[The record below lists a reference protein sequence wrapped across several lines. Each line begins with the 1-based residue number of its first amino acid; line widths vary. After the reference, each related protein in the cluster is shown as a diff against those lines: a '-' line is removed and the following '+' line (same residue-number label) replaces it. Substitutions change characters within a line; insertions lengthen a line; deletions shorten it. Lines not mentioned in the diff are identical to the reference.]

1 METKMVNTFKRIVC
15 AVDFSDASISTVGMA
30 IRLASISEGKV
41 AFAHVI
47 HDPWPD
53 IYRVDKNET
62 LDPAKAEKRARV
74 LLERF
79 AAAHGARADCDFY
92 VECILDGTPG
102 RGLASFAR
110 FYGAD
115 LIIMAKKGDFGR
127 SLAGGFIESV
137 MRRAHCSVLLIRPHE
152 PHNER
157 MLRDKLVLV
166 VDDEPDILE
175 TVSEILSTYRI
186 HTASDFES
194 ALQRLESSRYDVVI
208 LDIMGVNGFALL
220 EKCVELGYPAVML
233 SAHAV
238 TAEAIKKCARL
249 GAVFFLPKERMMD
262 LPAFIEEVVV
272 TGGRP
277 LWNSMLERLNFF
289 FEKRLGRDW
298 ERTKDLIKTLEK
310 DVLG

>member
-1 METKMVNTFKRIVC
+1 MVNTFKRIVC
-15 AVDFSDASISTVGMA
+15 AVDFSDASISTVAMA
-30 IRLASISEGKV
+30 IKLASISEGKV

-47 HDPWPD
+47 HDPWSD
-53 IYRVDKNET
+53 IYRAEKNEI
-62 LDPAKAEKRARV
+62 LDPAKAEKCARV
-74 LLERF
+74 LLQRF
-79 AAAHGARADCDFY
+79 AAEHGARADCDFY

-127 SLAGGFIESV
+127 SLAGGFIDSV
-137 MRRAHCSVLLIRPHE
+137 IRRAHCSVLLIRPYE
-152 PHNER
+152 QYNQS
-157 MLRDKLVLV
+157 MIRDKLVLV

-175 TVSEILSTYRI
+175 TVSEILSTYRL

-194 ALQRLESSRYDVVI
+194 ALERLKTSKYDVVI
-208 LDIMGVNGFALL
+208 LDIMGVNGFTLL

-238 TAEAIKKCARL
+238 TAEAIKKCAQL

-262 LPAFIEEVVV
+262 LPEFIEEVVMS
-272 TGGRP
+272 GGKP
-277 LWNSMLERLNFF
+277 IWNSMLERLNFF

-298 ERTKDLIKTLEK
+298 ESTKDLIKTLEK
-310 DVLG
+310 DVIG